1 VAQFDREAFLLSRIA
16 SGYPWD
22 DMQRTRMPRDPNQR
36 AKAIVDL
43 ATGQRAPIPVRVKD
57 PAAIARGHLGGIK
70 GGKARAAK
78 MTAAERS
85 ASARKAALAR
95 WQRSA

>member
-1 VAQFDREAFLLSRIA
+1 MKRS
-16 SGYPWD
+16 P
-22 DMQRTRMPRDPNQR
+22 MPRDPNQR
-36 AKAIVDL
+36 AKAVVDF
-43 ATGQRAPIPVRVKD
+43 ATGQRAPEPERVKD

-85 ASARKAALAR
+85 ESARRAANAR
-95 WQRSA
+95 WKRERQSA